1 MNGHVITI
9 ELLPFGANIYRV
21 TVVDLDHGNKPEG
34 MEDVRSFN
42 SAYKL
47 ALRWKDVLGYPVRLK
62 QGHNLRAI

>member
-9 ELLPFGANIYRV
+9 ELLLGSANLYRV

-42 SAYKL
+42 KAYQL
-47 ALRWKDVLGYPVRLK
+47 ALSWKKVLGYPVRLK